1 MKKNNLERAYDIR
14 VVLTFLITGIFTGIN
29 GLITFFLLV
38 LISEFN
44 IGKDPEIKHG
54 LSSGT
59 SRLGGIAIVLSIFSG
74 YSFNQFYLDS
84 FSVDVLFNQ
93 SNLLVIFSFVIAL
106 IGLFEDLNQNLS
118 SMLRLF
124 LMIFIISGCMILIP
138 ELLPSNLELMEL
150 IGLQDSSLLIY
161 FFSIVMICGFINAGN
176 IADGANGLLASVFFG
191 FFVVL
196 YDIDSSNLNFS
207 ILISLVSFIIFNV
220 ATGKIFLGDFGAYF
234 LSSLVSFKSLQIYS
248 NKEISV
254 FFLASIL
261 IYPCFEI
268 TRSIMVRAIKRLS
281 LMTPD
286 NNHLHNHLNAIILNY
301 GVSKHLANSLTGVGI
316 AFCTIIAP
324 IYLYFDG
331 ISINSGIWRI
341 LFLFQIIALS
351 IIYIIIEKK
360 TSRLHEQL
368 L

>member
-1 MKKNNLERAYDIR
+1 MQKNNVERFYDIR
-14 VVLTFLITGIFTGIN
+14 VVLAFLVTVIFTGIN
-29 GLITFFLLV
+29 GLVAFFLLA
-38 LISEFN
+38 LISELN

-59 SRLGGIAIVLSIFSG
+59 SRLGGVAIVLSIFSG
-74 YSFNQFYLDS
+74 YGFNQFYLDS
-84 FSVDVLFNQ
+84 FSVDVFNQ
-93 SNLLVIFSFVIAL
+93 INLLVVFSFVIAL

-118 SMLRLF
+118 SMFRLL
-124 LMIFIISGCMILIP
+124 LMIIIVSGCIIMKP

-150 IGLQDSSLLIY
+150 IGLHDSLVFIY
-161 FFSIVMICGFINAGN
+161 IFAVVMICGFINAGN
-176 IADGANGLLASVFFG
+176 IADGANGLLASIFFG

-220 ATGKIFLGDFGAYF
+220 ATGRIFLGDFGAYF
-234 LSSLVSFKSLQIYS
+234 LSALIAFKSLQIYS
-248 NKEISV
+248 NKQISV

-268 TRSIMVRAIKRLS
+268 TRSIMVRAIKNLS

-286 NNHLHNHLNAIILNY
+286 NNHLHNHLNAILLDS
-301 GVSKHLANSLTGVGI
+301 GFSKHISNSMTGVGI
-316 AFCTIIAP
+316 AFCTTIVP

-331 ISINSGIWRI
+331 ISINSDIWRI

-351 IIYIIIEKK
+351 FIYIIFKK
-360 TSRLHEQL
+360 KLSR
-368 L
+368 